1 VIKAVIWSPNTERVC
16 GVPLVERT
24 LRALKQAGIREAYFS
39 SWTLPFDDFEGIA
52 VGPFSSLD
60 VSDGEAALLLM
71 GDRLFDPRLISEMA
85 RRQVP
90 TLLLD
95 DSGGRIRLAQ
105 NGNGHWSVSDAK
117 DALAWVGIA
126 SLDNAALARLACRLR
141 NDNDTT
147 LVDHLLDGQ
156 AFEALMVNEVDPYI
170 PKLRRELRP
179 YWAELATLTD
189 RRRAASYLMDSGQ
202 KDPSDFMARFVHNPI
217 ENWVVARLSSTSV
230 TPHQVTIAVNVVAY
244 AVTAL
249 FASGHLLLASGL
261 SFVVGLMD
269 GFDGKLA
276 RVKGMTTRVGAME
289 HSFDLLFEFSW
300 LVALG
305 YHLSQSHG
313 STAILLAAMTIV
325 LTAFYRDIYTRF
337 GTLTGRSLDI
347 HGRFEL
353 FFRRVAGRRNL
364 YNVEILFF
372 VLLGVP
378 FYALVTMCIHATMTS
393 VVYGWRSLLHL
404 SAMDGTPDTLA

>member
-1 VIKAVIWSPNTERVC
+1 MIKAVIWSPNTERVC

-52 VGPFSSLD
+52 VGPFSSLY

-189 RRRAASYLMDSGQ
+189 RRRAASYLMDSASEPPADGR
-202 KDPSDFMARFVHNPI
+202 KPYFSTSEPI
-217 ENWVVARLSSTSV
+217 SSTASRAV
-230 TPHQVTIAVNVVAY
+230 LQRCRANAWACSIVMICLAPSSRSASSSFRWPIVVSAIA
-244 AVTAL
+244 
-249 FASGHLLLASGL
+249 S
-261 SFVVGLMD
+261 
-269 GFDGKLA
+269 
-276 RVKGMTTRVGAME
+276 
-289 HSFDLLFEFSW
+289 
-300 LVALG
+300 
-305 YHLSQSHG
+305 
-313 STAILLAAMTIV
+313 
-325 LTAFYRDIYTRF
+325 
-337 GTLTGRSLDI
+337 
-347 HGRFEL
+347 
-353 FFRRVAGRRNL
+353 
-364 YNVEILFF
+364 
-372 VLLGVP
+372 
-378 FYALVTMCIHATMTS
+378 
-393 VVYGWRSLLHL
+393 
-404 SAMDGTPDTLA
+404 